1 MLRFRA
7 LFEYIESG
15 AKKNGIFIL
24 FQKYDKIWKRFARK
38 LLQAL

>member
-15 AKKNGIFIL
+15 AKKNLLNGICNITQQQGRPVHFS
-24 FQKYDKIWKRFARK
+24 
-38 LLQAL
+38 